1 MARLNTTDDQLGF
14 LNFSSFLTSA
24 SSLAKA
30 SVPKLVEAG
39 VNRKLAK
46 DAAATARYA
55 AKAATVA
62 PASVAAAQTA
72 QAAPSAPASTGSRFD
87 FSQLWKPAAVLGGA
101 VVAAVAL
108 KNRKS
113 KQ

>member
-1 MARLNTTDDQLGF
+1 MARMNTADEQLGF
-14 LNFSSFLTSA
+14 INFSSFLTSA

-30 SVPKLVEAG
+30 AVPKLVEAG

-46 DAAATARYA
+46 DAAATARYSA
-55 AKAATVA
+55 TAATVA
-62 PASVAAAQTA
+62 PVAVA

>member
-14 LNFSSFLTSA
+14 LNFSTMLTSA
-24 SSLAKA
+24 TNLAKA
-30 SVPKLVEAG
+30 AVPKLVEAG

-55 AKAATVA
+55 ATAATVA
-62 PASVAAAQTA
+62 PVAVA
-72 QAAPSAPASTGSRFD
+72 QAAPSAQASTGSRFD
-87 FSQLWKPAAVLGGA
+87 FSQLWKPAGMVGLVVLGL
-101 VVAAVAL
+101 AAI

-113 KQ
+113 KDQ